1 MGRILVTQIK
11 SPVSLPKDQGRTLK
25 ALGIHRIRDTA
36 EHNDSPSVM
45 GMVFKVRHL
54 VTVEKLEEGKSE

>member
-1 MGRILVTQIK
+1 MGRISVTQTK

-25 ALGIHRIRDTA
+25 ALGLHRMRDTV

-45 GMVFKVRHL
+45 GMVHKVRHL
-54 VTVEKLEEGKSE
+54 VTVVKLEGK